1 MQELVRTSLRLTKD
15 MHDWYKDEASK
26 IGIPLNAMIV
36 FALLQYQ
43 REQTILPNIPDIVQ
57 AMVEANKLNA
67 GVKLVD
73 SEENPV

>member
-15 MHDWYKDEASK
+15 MHDWYKTEANN

-36 FALLQYQ
+36 FALMQYQ